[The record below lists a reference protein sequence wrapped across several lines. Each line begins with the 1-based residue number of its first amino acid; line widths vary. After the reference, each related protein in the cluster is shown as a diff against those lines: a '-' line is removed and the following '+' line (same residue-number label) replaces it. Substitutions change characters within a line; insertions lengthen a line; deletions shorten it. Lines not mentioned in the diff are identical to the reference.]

1 MAGRKEISDEFY
13 LDLLRIYKEEK
24 KEYILI
30 RGQLGSGKSLFIR
43 KNLYTFIEKNL
54 ELKRML

>member
-1 MAGRKEISDEFY
+1 MAGRKDISDEFN
-13 LDLLRIYKEEK
+13 LDLLRIYKEES
-24 KEYILI
+24 KEYVLI

-43 KNLYTFIEKNL
+43 KVLHIFFEKNL